1 MPVDA
6 PRYRHPIRRGFTLIE
21 LLVVIAIIA
30 VLIAL
35 LLPAV
40 QAAREAARRM
50 QCANNLRQLGL
61 GMHNVH
67 TAMNSFPMNETKP
80 VTRYWG
86 AQIIPYMEQVNLFNL
101 YNINV
106 DYNVPPNST
115 AISYPLAVFLCPSA
129 PESPRMNPTFIAKP
143 GPGMDKW
150 SSAAADYAASTGVMS
165 NLWTT
170 PSVMNNGPPAS
181 TDGALQGNNASGRR
195 NIAEITDGASN
206 TILIMESA
214 GRPQIWRAGWKK
226 VANSGLTTAL
236 SSILCGWAE
245 PNAFSARG
253 YDQGGVANKGRCA
266 VNCSNVYAAYA
277 FHPGGANVLMADG
290 STRLVKETVAI
301 ETFAALL
308 TRSGGEIISADEY

>member
-1 MPVDA
+1 MPA
-6 PRYRHPIRRGFTLIE
+6 GPRRPSPRRAFTLIE

-80 VTRYWG
+80 VARYWG
-86 AQIIPYMEQVNLFNL
+86 AQIIPYIEQLNLFNL
-101 YNINV
+101 YNIDV
-106 DYNVPPNST
+106 AYNVVENST
-115 AISYPLAVFLCPSA
+115 AVSYPLALFMCPST
-129 PESPRMNPTFIAKP
+129 PEAPRMNPTFIVSPAKITP
-143 GPGMDKW
+143 KW

-165 NLWTT
+165 NLWTD
-170 PSVMNNGPPAS
+170 PSVMNSGPPDS
-181 TDGALQGNNASGRR
+181 TDGVLQGNNTAGRR
-195 NIAEITDGASN
+195 NVAEITDGTSN
-206 TILIMESA
+206 TILLLESA
-214 GRPQIWRAGWKK
+214 GRPQIWRTGWKK
-226 VANSGLTTAL
+226 VPGSGLTTAN
-236 SSILCGWAE
+236 SSILCGWGE
-245 PNAFSARG
+245 PNAFSVRG
-253 YDQGGVANKGRCA
+253 YDQGGVVNKGRCA
-266 VNCSNVYAAYA
+266 VNCSNVYATYA

-290 STRLVKETVAI
+290 STRFVKETVAI

-308 TRSGGEIISADEY
+308 TRAGGEIISADAY